1 MKLKLMRSETWFLAR
16 RPWWDWRSPQLLL
29 TQGCTL
35 TSGGSACRL
44 AQRVSVPAASR
55 PRTGASAPE
64 RTSRSLKQCQSPCRE
79 AQTPGSLCLPSA
91 KTLEIPLLGRRVQSG
106 NRCNLLCFLP
116 GSQDY
121 WSFSDML
128 ETLSNGSEWGKAKG
142 VCSSCDK
149 GPQHYPGD
157 SRGQGGSS
165 SSQAQGGMRCSDSSK
180 SRCVRAFIS
189 VDLGGENRS

>member
-1 MKLKLMRSETWFLAR
+1 MKLKLMRSETRFLAR

-64 RTSRSLKQCQSPCRE
+64 RTSRPLKQYQSPLGE

-91 KTLEIPLLGRRVQSG
+91 ETLEIPLLGRRVQCD
-106 NRCNLLCFLP
+106 NRCNLLCFLTS
-116 GSQDY
+116 SQDY

-128 ETLSNGSEWGKAKG
+128 ETSSVVHAMGLNGARLRVCTPAVIRGPNIIRRTVRGREGALAVRPRVGCAVLTPVNQGASELS
-142 VCSSCDK
+142 
-149 GPQHYPGD
+149 
-157 SRGQGGSS
+157 
-165 SSQAQGGMRCSDSSK
+165 
-180 SRCVRAFIS
+180 FLLI
-189 VDLGGENRS
+189 